1 MNDPTCLAT
10 PAEQPAEGARS
21 RKPLVDVRM
30 RLSLK
35 VSLLVVT
42 IATVL
47 LTALAVHLPWSYT
60 ARADMTEMVRQ
71 VNEEIIVGIRRQVQ
85 DVIDSAIS
93 RQRAVAGMIDGDVID
108 FGNEAKRDAFF
119 LALVKENLSYSFVAF
134 GTVEGNFYGAQRR
147 DDHNLAAITSTW
159 SKESQRARR
168 SERHFVGDGR
178 VFAPVRV
185 VESTNDYYPPAR
197 QWYKKA
203 AENPGADAVT
213 DAYMFANSQKPGIN
227 TAVAVTKANKL
238 FGVVTIAIELE
249 RISRYLRGL
258 TVGKN
263 GTAFIANST
272 GHLVAH
278 RETASFPAATGS
290 TTEALTHK
298 LENTPSPL
306 LRVAE
311 RAMRNDGIAIADVTA
326 PRELLL
332 NQDGERYFV
341 TLAPSGHHDW
351 IIGTVIP
358 ESDFTDGAKLNNQ
371 KLIVALL
378 LTVVLTSIVAVSI
391 ARRLFVAPID
401 AIIEQTR
408 HIERFELQQVR
419 HTECRI
425 IEINQLSAAVERMS
439 LGLASYGKYLPTGLV
454 NTLFA
459 SGMKAELSGENRTM
473 TIFFMDLAGFTTIS
487 EAMGPRMV
495 PFLGRYFSD
504 MSDVVEENRG
514 TIDKYIGDAV
524 MAFWG
529 APSFMDDHGS
539 LACRTAL
546 QCLRTLE
553 GLRAEWPEEWR
564 HHLSVR
570 IGINSGRVIVG
581 NIGSASRLNYT
592 VVGDPVNL
600 ASRLEGTCKIYGVDC
615 IIGQNTYELAKYDI
629 VARRLDTATV
639 KGRQEPVAIYELLA
653 MADEAHPPGHFDW
666 IHTYEE
672 ALNRYAEH
680 DWHGALEE
688 FRRVI
693 EMRGGDKPSEVFV
706 ARCEEHLHPGRARA
720 AAPALVAP
728 PARQSSGC
736 AAPAGNSTSV

>member
-1 MNDPTCLAT
+1 MDDQTCLAAQ
-10 PAEQPAEGARS
+10 AEQIPEGSRS
-21 RKPLVDVRM
+21 RTPLVDVRM

-60 ARADMTEMVRQ
+60 ARADMTDMVRQ
-71 VNEEIIVGIRRQVQ
+71 VNEEIIIGIKRQVQ
-85 DVIDSAIS
+85 DVLDSAVS
-93 RQRAVAGMIDGDVID
+93 DQRTIAGMIDGDVID
-108 FGNEAKRDAFF
+108 MGNETKRDAFF
-119 LALVKENLSYSFVAF
+119 LAIVKENPYYSFVAL
-134 GTVEGNFYGAQRR
+134 GTAEGNFYGAQRR
-147 DDHNLAAITSTW
+147 DDHNLAAITSVW

-178 VFAPVRV
+178 TFAPIRTVDNA
-185 VESTNDYYPPAR
+185 NDYYPPAR

-203 AENPGADAVT
+203 AENPGKDAIT
-213 DAYMFANSQKPGIN
+213 DAYVFANSQKPGIN
-227 TAVAVTKANKL
+227 TAIAVTKAGKL

-249 RISRYLRGL
+249 RISLYLRSL
-258 TVGKN
+258 TVGKS
-263 GTAFIANST
+263 GTAFIANSA

-278 RETASFPAATGS
+278 RETSSFAAPAAGGS
-290 TTEALTHK
+290 AEALPHK
-298 LENTPSPL
+298 LENTTSLL

-311 RAMRNDGIAIADVTA
+311 RAMREGGVAIAEVTA
-326 PRELLL
+326 QRELMLD
-332 NQDGERYFV
+332 QDGERYFV
-341 TLAPSGHHDW
+341 ALAPSGHHDW

-358 ESDFTDGAKLNNQ
+358 ESDFTGGAKENNR
-371 KLIVALL
+371 KLIAALL
-378 LTVVLTSIVAVSI
+378 LTVALTSILAVRV
-391 ARRLFVAPID
+391 ARRLFVDPID
-401 AIIEQTR
+401 SIIEQTR
-408 HIERFELQQVR
+408 HIERFELQQVQ

-459 SGMKAELSGENRTM
+459 SGMKAELSGEKRTM

-529 APSFMDDHGS
+529 APSFMEEHGS

-553 GLRAEWPEEWR
+553 SLRAEWPEEWR
-564 HHLSVR
+564 DDLKVR

-600 ASRLEGTCKIYGVDC
+600 ASRLEGTCKTYGVDC

-653 MADEAHPPGHFDW
+653 MADEEHPPGHFDW
-666 IHTYEE
+666 IQTYEE
-672 ALNRYAEH
+672 ALNRYVEH
-680 DWHGALEE
+680 DWHGALED

-693 EMRGGDKPSEVFV
+693 GLRGGDKPSEVFV
-706 ARCEEHLHPGRARA
+706 ARCEEHLHPSRTRASS
-720 AAPALVAP
+720 PALVA
-728 PARQSSGC
+728 
-736 AAPAGNSTSV
+736 